1 MAVKGLKVGS
11 LNTSDDVSG
20 LVKVVPTSVTVGSG
34 SGSVSSLGTV
44 TFTTA
49 SSIAIDG
56 AFNST
61 YDNYM
66 MNIKFSAASATD
78 TDILFYLRN
87 TTPADVTSGYQTELL
102 TQASTAI
109 AGSAVGTGLIGKT
122 SSIGTGYDGYTVH
135 LYSPFLTVKKTHNS
149 RGHWNVSGGT
159 QYQVSTASLMDFTT
173 SCSGI
178 KIYAS
183 SGNFSGTITIYGY
196 TQ

>member
-1 MAVKGLKVGS
+1 VAINR
-11 LNTSDDVSG
+11 LNPDYPDAGMRQLLPS
-20 LVKVVPTSVTVGSG
+20 SVTVGSG
-34 SGSVSSLGTV
+34 SGSVNGNGTV
-44 TFTTA
+44 SFSGA

-56 AFNST
+56 VFSSV

-66 MNIKFSAASATD
+66 MNIKFSGASATD

-87 TTPADVTSGYQTELL
+87 ATPADITSGYQTELL

-122 SSIGTGYDGYTVH
+122 SSIGVGYDGYTVH
-135 LYSPFLTVKKTHNS
+135 IYSPFLTVKKTHNS

-159 QYQVSTASLMDFTT
+159 QYQVSTASLIDSTV
-173 SCSGI
+173 SCQGI

-183 SGNFSGTITIYGY
+183 SGNFTGNISIYGFRN
-196 TQ
+196 